1 MRNNIALIG
10 FMGTG
15 KTAVGQEIAK
25 LLQIEFFDTD
35 KLVEQ
40 RMGKSIAVAFAD
52 QGEAYFR
59 AVESEVVQEL
69 AKKTNIVIS
78 TGGGVVLDQKNM
90 DALQRSCF
98 VVCLQAAPETIYA
111 RTTKQ
116 KGRPLLKGENPL
128 KKIQTLLAIRRQAYE
143 QANLKIATDE
153 QNVQQ
158 IAALICAAYKRSEEH
173 AGF

>member
-1 MRNNIALIG
+1 MKNNIALIG

-15 KTAVGQEIAK
+15 KTAVGKELARI
-25 LLQIEFFDTD
+25 LQIEFFDTD

-40 RMGKSIAVAFAD
+40 RMGKSITAAFAD

-59 AVESEVVQEL
+59 AVESKVVQEL
-69 AKKTNIVIS
+69 AKKTNAVIS

-90 DALQRSCF
+90 KALQKSCF

-116 KGRPLLKGENPL
+116 KERPLLKGEHPL
-128 KKIQTLLAIRRQAYE
+128 TKIQTLLASRKQAYE
-143 QANLKIATDE
+143 QADLKIATDE

-158 IAALICAAYKRSEEH
+158 IAALICAAYKRSEKN